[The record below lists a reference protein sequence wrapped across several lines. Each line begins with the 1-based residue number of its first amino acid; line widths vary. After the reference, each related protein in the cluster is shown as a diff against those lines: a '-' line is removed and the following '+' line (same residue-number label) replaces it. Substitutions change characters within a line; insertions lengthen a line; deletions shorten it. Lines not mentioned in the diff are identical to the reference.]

1 MTAERP
7 PDAQDA
13 QKRQRVIRVGTSQVH
28 HGWSVSLMSVELWD
42 REFTANFRLHHA
54 GEETLSPLLALT
66 TRDDRGNEYRAELS
80 GGSGGGG
87 PDSEQWH
94 HIYDFTPPLDPA
106 ARELRFE
113 AQLQLIHDETNEHES
128 VVERT
133 EPGPWTFTVWLHQ
146 GE

>member
-1 MTAERP
+1 MTAEQP

-13 QKRQRVIRVGTSQVH
+13 QTRQRVIRVGTSQVH
-28 HGWSVSLMSVELWD
+28 HGWSISLMSVELWD

-66 TRDDRGNEYRAELS
+66 TRDDRGNEYRAEFS

-94 HIYDFTPPLDPA
+94 HIYDFTPALDPA
-106 ARELRFE
+106 ARELRLE
-113 AQLQLIHDETNEHES
+113 AAEVPWRAWGPRGEGGI
-128 VVERT
+128 VAVAR
-133 EPGPWTFTVWLHQ
+133 GPWAFAVPL
-146 GE
+146 